1 MILVTTSNDSGGKE
15 KADHISCV
23 SATYVLAGQQMGL
36 VSCSF
41 EQDRGDSSGLGSVLG
56 SQCGDPSQA
65 VTSQVAANKIGFMFL
80 AWRRGHRLH
89 QTTLSET

>member
-41 EQDRGDSSGLGSVLG
+41 EQIGTALDWAQCWA
-56 SQCGDPSQA
+56 SQCREPSQA
-65 VTSQVAANKIGFMFL
+65 VSQVAANKIGFMFL